1 MITIV
6 DYGVCNVGS
15 LANMLKKIRQTYRV
29 TSDPDL
35 VFKADKLLLPGV
47 GAFDAGMKRL
57 NEAGLADAIRAAA
70 EREVP
75 LLGICLGM
83 QLLCDSSEEGMLPG
97 LGLIPARSKKFVSPA
112 DGPEIRVP
120 HMGWNEVCP
129 QRSHPLFNGL
139 EDRSR
144 FYFVHSYKVECA
156 NPDHELA
163 KSTYGGEF
171 TASLAKDHV
180 LAVQFHPEKSHKFG
194 MKMLSNFAELKL

>member
-35 VFKADKLLLPGV
+35 VFKADKLLMPGV

-57 NEAGLADAIRAAA
+57 NEAGLSDAIRAAA

-139 EDRSR
+139 EERSR

-163 KSTYGGEF
+163 KSTYGSEF
-171 TASLAKDHV
+171 AASLAKDHI

-194 MKMLSNFAELKL
+194 MRMLSNFAELKL

>member
-15 LANMLKKIRQTYRV
+15 LANMLKKIRQTYLV

-83 QLLCDSSEEGMLPG
+83 QILCDSSEEGTLPG

-120 HMGWNEVCP
+120 HMGWNEVRP

-139 EDRSR
+139 ENRSR
-144 FYFVHSYKVECA
+144 FYFVHSYKVDCT

-163 KSTYGGEF
+163 KSTHGDEF
-171 TASLAKDHV
+171 TASFARDHI